1 MINNRSDFERGSTNT
16 LNKMKEN
23 KFSSRLTMLLS
34 VLKLY
39 CCRLLE
45 LKQFGQ
51 DENGL
56 KIFFKVASKCQET
69 VDEINSS
76 SFKLRH
82 EDVERD

>member
-23 KFSSRLTMLLS
+23 KFNSRLTMLLS
-34 VLKLY
+34 VLKLH
-39 CCRLLE
+39 CRRLLE

-56 KIFFKVASKCQET
+56 KIFLKVPSKSQET
-69 VDEINSS
+69 VDEITSS

>member
-23 KFSSRLTMLLS
+23 KFNSRLTTLLS
-34 VLKLY
+34 VLTLPRR
-39 CCRLLE
+39 RLLE

-56 KIFFKVASKCQET
+56 KIFLKVHSK
-69 VDEINSS
+69 
-76 SFKLRH
+76 
-82 EDVERD
+82 

>member
-16 LNKMKEN
+16 LNKVKEN
-23 KFSSRLTMLLS
+23 KLNARLTMLLS
-34 VLKLY
+34 VLKLH
-39 CCRLLE
+39 CRRLLE

-56 KIFFKVASKCQET
+56 KIFLKVPSKCQET
-69 VDEINSS
+69 LDEITSS